1 MKSMAPTRRLVGAAT
16 LARRTAPGRDGAGLW
31 PKWGGAM
38 VAAPAA
44 VAAPWRRAA
53 TSGAASE
60 VVVFGGNGFVGSQV
74 CKALVGMG
82 LRVAAINR
90 SGAPRERE
98 EWMSGVDYIAA
109 DVFEPA
115 VRRATAAC
123 ERVSRMRGVQGEES
137 RAQECRELP
146 VAHVTHPRALS
157 CVADVCCRGRRG
169 VQSCTV
175 QLALSPVSVCRV
187 RLRTDGGA
195 GLARG
200 SS

>member
-1 MKSMAPTRRLVGAAT
+1 MRDRVRAEKAYKDTKKLMSMAPTRRLIGASS
-16 LARRTAPGRDGAGLW
+16 LARRSAPRRDGAGLW
-31 PKWGGAM
+31 PKWGVAM
-38 VAAPAA
+38 VSAPSA
-44 VAAPWRRAA
+44 VAAAPWRRAA

-115 VRRATAAC
+115 VRRTTAAC
-123 ERVSRMRGVQGEES
+123 ERVSRTRGVQGEES
-137 RAQECRELP
+137 RAQHECRERARP
-146 VAHVTHPRALS
+146 VSACYAPARAL
-157 CVADVCCRGRRG
+157 VCC
-169 VQSCTV
+169 
-175 QLALSPVSVCRV
+175 
-187 RLRTDGGA
+187 
-195 GLARG
+195 
-200 SS
+200 

>member
-1 MKSMAPTRRLVGAAT
+1 MTMGTRRLATT
-16 LARRTAPGRDGAGLW
+16 LAGRKGSGAGLW

-44 VAAPWRRAA
+44 VAAAPRAGAAVAAAPWRRAA

-115 VRRATAAC
+115 AWRSVLHGA
-123 ERVSRMRGVQGEES
+123 VGVVAGE
-137 RAQECRELP
+137 
-146 VAHVTHPRALS
+146 
-157 CVADVCCRGRRG
+157 CV
-169 VQSCTV
+169 SCTSAHRW
-175 QLALSPVSVCRV
+175 QRRLCAWIIMIRMAPVSF
-187 RLRTDGGA
+187 GGA
-195 GLARG
+195 
-200 SS
+200 